1 MASLSPESEDPSVAC
16 RLFVYGTLA
25 PGCSNEHILA
35 ELTGDWQPASTRGVL
50 LPDGCAISDGFPA
63 LILDD
68 PDAGEVEGLLFVSAD
83 LPTFWLDLDEFEGD
97 GYRRV
102 ITTITTAAGERL
114 KAYTY
119 ELNSFQRQKQER

>member
-1 MASLSPESEDPSVAC
+1 MASQSPESIESVTAC

-25 PGCSNEHILA
+25 PGRSNEHILA

-50 LPDGCAISDGFPA
+50 LPDGCAISYGFPT

-68 PDAGEVEGLLFVSAD
+68 PDAGEVEGLLFTSVD
-83 LPTFWLDLDEFEGD
+83 LPAFWPDLDRFEGD

-102 ITTITTAAGERL
+102 IATITTAAGERL

-119 ELNSFQRQKQER
+119 ELNS